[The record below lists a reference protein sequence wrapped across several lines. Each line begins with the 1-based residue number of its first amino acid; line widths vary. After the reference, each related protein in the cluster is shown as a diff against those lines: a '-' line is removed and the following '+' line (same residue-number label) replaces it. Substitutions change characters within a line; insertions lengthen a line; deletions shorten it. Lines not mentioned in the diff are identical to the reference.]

1 MRCHVNWQKYGH
13 CFLLNLPK
21 GITTAMT
28 LSALA
33 LALVLVQ
40 GAVLEVMTL

>member
-1 MRCHVNWQKYGH
+1 MRCLVNWQKYGH

-21 GITTAMT
+21 GITMAMT
-28 LSALA
+28 LSA